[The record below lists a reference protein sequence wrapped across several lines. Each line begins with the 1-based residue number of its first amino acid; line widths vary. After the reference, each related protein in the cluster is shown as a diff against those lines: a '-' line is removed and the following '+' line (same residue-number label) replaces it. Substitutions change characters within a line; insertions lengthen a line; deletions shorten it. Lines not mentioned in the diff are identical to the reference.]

1 MFAARRI
8 SLVYLKKK
16 KKKKKITKIIER
28 RDRPLV
34 HELYFKTDSLLIYQK
49 IYLMFR
55 ANANISLIRYKTFHF
70 PKS

>member
-16 KKKKKITKIIER
+16 KEIENITKIIER
-28 RDRPLV
+28 RDRSLV